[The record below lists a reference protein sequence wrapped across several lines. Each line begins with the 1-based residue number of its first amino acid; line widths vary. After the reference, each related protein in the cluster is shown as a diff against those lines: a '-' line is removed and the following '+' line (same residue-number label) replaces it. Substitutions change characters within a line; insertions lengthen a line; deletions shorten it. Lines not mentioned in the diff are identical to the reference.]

1 MELDVARARG
11 ETPGAARMLHF
22 NNAGAALSP
31 ERVVNAMIDHLNLE
45 AQIGAYEAGERA
57 QDALANTYDAA
68 ARLLG
73 CTPREIAVT
82 DSASR
87 AWSMA
92 FYAIPLKSGDRI
104 LASSVEYGS
113 NYLSLLHVA
122 QRTGASIEIIP
133 NNDSGQVDVAALR
146 DMLDERVK
154 VIVMTHVPSN
164 GGLVNPIVEIGA
176 VTKETGILYIVDAC
190 QSVGQLPIDVN
201 KIHCDFLSGCGR
213 KYLRGPRGTGFLY
226 AKIDALRRID
236 VPQISL
242 DGARWLKGTCYEI
255 ADDARRFET
264 WETNVAAKVGLG
276 VAIDYALE
284 WGIKR
289 TWERIRKLANRLR
302 RNLATLASVEV
313 VDQGDELCGIV
324 SLAVGGRDPAKI
336 REKLAAQNVNVWV
349 CSENTA
355 CVDMEARNLTS
366 VLRASVHYY
375 NTEGEVDKFCSLLE
389 GMA

>member
-1 MELDVARARG
+1 M
-11 ETPGAARMLHF
+11 
-22 NNAGAALSP
+22 
-31 ERVVNAMIDHLNLE
+31 E